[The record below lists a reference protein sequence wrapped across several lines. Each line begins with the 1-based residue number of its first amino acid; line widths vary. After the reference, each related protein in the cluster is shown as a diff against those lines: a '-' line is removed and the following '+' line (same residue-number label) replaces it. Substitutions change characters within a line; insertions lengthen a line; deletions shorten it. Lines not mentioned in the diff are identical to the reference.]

1 MLAGVVEAQSL
12 ADLNALTVA
21 PESRCSPYERSHYS
35 YPQSVEEQIVQR
47 QGGAYSPYDGTVFES
62 LGDSDIEHIVATS
75 EAHDSGMCAEDRD
88 ARKTFARD
96 LDNLTLATPQLNRH
110 QKSGKD
116 AGEWLPAQ
124 NRCWFAQTIVHVKKK
139 YALSVDQREYNALRG
154 ILVQATCGGGVT
166 VSESALALTELGSSN
181 AAEKTYTVALASDP
195 TADVTITVAN
205 GDATAVE
212 VDTDSGAAGNQHT
225 LTFTHGSSGNWATAQ
240 TVTVRALNDGD
251 GDNESFEIAH
261 SASAASGPYDG
272 ATISPVAVTTTD
284 AGHGVVVSE
293 SGLSVAENGGADT
306 YAIVL
311 NSQPAYDVMVIV
323 SSGTPGA
330 ATVNAPG
337 GTAGAAQTLTFSPS
351 GSNAWNRAQTIAV
364 AGVDDNIDNPEDS
377 RSSTIS
383 HAISSSD
390 ANYNNLSLPD
400 VTVTVHDDDDAPA
413 EIALSVDNNSV
424 AENDGATLIAV
435 TATVQGSTRF
445 ASAQTVA
452 VTIAGSGGANVV
464 GFAATPSAFD
474 IVIDAGA
481 QTGAGTFTL
490 APTNNSA
497 NERDETVTASG
508 SLTGVTVR
516 PATILLADDDEATP
530 PPPPPPPATP
540 LASFAQ
546 AAASVTESAGTHDV
560 TVNVSPAPTVDVTVD
575 YSLSGTAAR
584 GADYAISGAG
594 SVLVGANQSAVIIP
608 VAIADDSE
616 DEPSETVILTLTSGT
631 GYDVGSASVHTL
643 TIADNDEDAG
653 GTGSSPPPPPSPPA
667 KPEVTLSVSPIPVVE
682 GEEATVTVSLSQRVS
697 RTVTIPLVL
706 TAGAAEEGDY
716 GALASIVIEANQPNG
731 TGVIATMKDDD
742 TDDETFTVALG
753 TLPEGFAAGA
763 QTSVEVTISD
773 DTDVTSIEPLG
784 GEIPVAFALEQNYP
798 NPFNPST
805 EIAYELPASEYV
817 RLEVF
822 DRTGRRV
829 ALLVDGARS
838 PGRHTV
844 RFEAS
849 GLPSGLYVYRMQ
861 TGRETLAR
869 KMVLVR

>member
-12 ADLNALTVA
+12 ADLEALTVA

-47 QGGAYSPYDGTVFES
+47 QGGAYSPYDGTVFAS

-166 VSESALALTELGSSN
+166 VSESALALAELGSSN

-205 GDATAVE
+205 GDPTAVE

-251 GDNESFEIAH
+251 ADNESFEIAH

-272 ATISPVAVTTTD
+272 FEISPVAVTTTD

-311 NSQPAYDVMVIV
+311 NSQPAHDVMVIV

-337 GTAGAAQTLTFSPS
+337 GTAGAAQTLTFSAS
-351 GSNAWNRAQTIAV
+351 GSNAWNTPQMIAV

-383 HAISSSD
+383 HAVSSSD
-390 ANYNNLSLPD
+390 ANYHNLSLPNVM
-400 VTVTVHDDDDAPA
+400 VTVIDDDDAP
-413 EIALSVDNNSV
+413 
-424 AENDGATLIAV
+424 
-435 TATVQGSTRF
+435 
-445 ASAQTVA
+445 
-452 VTIAGSGGANVV
+452 
-464 GFAATPSAFD
+464 P
-474 IVIDAGA
+474 
-481 QTGAGTFTL
+481 
-490 APTNNSA
+490 P
-497 NERDETVTASG
+497 
-508 SLTGVTVR
+508 
-516 PATILLADDDEATP
+516 P
-530 PPPPPPPATP
+530 PPPPPPPA
-540 LASFAQ
+540 
-546 AAASVTESAGTHDV
+546 
-560 TVNVSPAPTVDVTVD
+560 
-575 YSLSGTAAR
+575 
-584 GADYAISGAG
+584 
-594 SVLVGANQSAVIIP
+594 
-608 VAIADDSE
+608 
-616 DEPSETVILTLTSGT
+616 
-631 GYDVGSASVHTL
+631 
-643 TIADNDEDAG
+643 
-653 GTGSSPPPPPSPPA
+653 A
-667 KPEVTLSVSPIPVVE
+667 KPEVTLSVSPIPVAE

-697 RTVTIPLVL
+697 SAVTIPLVL

-763 QTSVEVTISD
+763 QTSVEVTIAD
-773 DTDVTSIEPLG
+773 DTDVTSIASPAREV
-784 GEIPVAFALEQNYP
+784 PVAFALEQNYP

-838 PGRHTV
+838 PGRHTI
-844 RFEAS
+844 RFEAT

-861 TGRETLAR
+861 AGSETQTR
-869 KMVLVR
+869 KMILVR

>member
-1 MLAGVVEAQSL
+1 M
-12 ADLNALTVA
+12 
-21 PESRCSPYERSHYS
+21 
-35 YPQSVEEQIVQR
+35 
-47 QGGAYSPYDGTVFES
+47 
-62 LGDSDIEHIVATS
+62 
-75 EAHDSGMCAEDRD
+75 
-88 ARKTFARD
+88 
-96 LDNLTLATPQLNRH
+96 
-110 QKSGKD
+110 
-116 AGEWLPAQ
+116 
-124 NRCWFAQTIVHVKKK
+124 
-139 YALSVDQREYNALRG
+139 
-154 ILVQATCGGGVT
+154 T

-212 VDTDSGAAGNQHT
+212 VDTDSGAAGNQNT

-251 GDNESFEIAH
+251 ADNESFEIAH

-272 ATISPVAVTTTD
+272 ATISPVVVTTTD
-284 AGHGVVVSE
+284 AGHGIVVSE
-293 SGLSVAENGGADT
+293 SRLSMAENGGADA
-306 YAIVL
+306 YAVVL
-311 NSQPAYDVMVIV
+311 NSQPAHDVMVTV
-323 SSGTPGA
+323 SSGAPGA
-330 ATVNAPG
+330 ATVNVPG
-337 GTAGAAQTLTFSPS
+337 GTAGVAQTLTFSAS
-351 GSNAWNRAQTIAV
+351 GSNVWNMAQTIAV

-383 HAISSSD
+383 HAISSLD
-390 ANYNNLSLPD
+390 ANYNNLSLPN
-400 VTVTVHDDDDAPA
+400 VTVTVHDDDDAPT
-413 EIALSVDNNSV
+413 EVALSVDKNSV
-424 AENDGATLIAV
+424 AEDDGATLIAV

-445 ASAQTVA
+445 ASAQTVV

-464 GFAATPSAFD
+464 GFATTPSTFD

-490 APTNNSA
+490 TPTNNSVD
-497 NERDETVTASG
+497 ERDETVTASG
-508 SLTGVTVR
+508 SLTGVTVHA
-516 PATILLADDDEATP
+516 ATILLTDDDEAVL
-530 PPPPPPPATP
+530 PPPPATP
-540 LASFAQ
+540 VASFAQ

-560 TVNVSPAPTVDVTVD
+560 AVNIRPVPTADVTVD
-575 YSLSGTAAR
+575 YRLSGTAAR

-616 DEPSETVILTLTSGT
+616 DEPSETIILTLTSGT
-631 GYDVGSASVHTL
+631 GYDVGSDSVHTL

-653 GTGSSPPPPPSPPA
+653 GTGSSPPPPPAPAA
-667 KPEVTLSVSPIPVVE
+667 KPEVTLSVSPIPVAE
-682 GEEATVTVSLSQRVS
+682 GEEATVTVSLSQLVS
-697 RTVTIPLVL
+697 SAVTIPLVL

-763 QTSVEVTISD
+763 QASVEVTITD

-805 EIAYELPASEYV
+805 EIAYELPATEYV

-838 PGRHTV
+838 PGRHTI
-844 RFEAS
+844 RFEAP

-861 TGRETLAR
+861 VGRETLAR
-869 KMVLVR
+869 KMILVR

>member
-47 QGGAYSPYDGTVFES
+47 QGGAYSPYDGTVFAS

-212 VDTDSGAAGNQHT
+212 VDTDSGAAGNQRT

-311 NSQPAYDVMVIV
+311 NSQPAHDVMVIV

-337 GTAGAAQTLTFSPS
+337 GTPGAAQTLTFSAS

-400 VTVTVHDDDDAPA
+400 VTVTVIDDDDA
-413 EIALSVDNNSV
+413 
-424 AENDGATLIAV
+424 
-435 TATVQGSTRF
+435 
-445 ASAQTVA
+445 
-452 VTIAGSGGANVV
+452 
-464 GFAATPSAFD
+464 
-474 IVIDAGA
+474 
-481 QTGAGTFTL
+481 
-490 APTNNSA
+490 
-497 NERDETVTASG
+497 
-508 SLTGVTVR
+508 
-516 PATILLADDDEATP
+516 
-530 PPPPPPPATP
+530 PPPPPATP
-540 LASFAQ
+540 VASFAQ

-643 TIADNDEDAG
+643 TIADNDEGTG
-653 GTGSSPPPPPSPPA
+653 GTGSSPPPPPAPPA
-667 KPEVTLSVSPIPVVE
+667 KPEVTLSVSPIPVAE

-697 RTVTIPLVL
+697 RAVTIPLVL

-763 QTSVEVTISD
+763 QTSVEVTIAD
-773 DTDVTSIEPLG
+773 DTDVTSIASPAREV
-784 GEIPVAFALEQNYP
+784 PVAFALEQNYP

-861 TGRETLAR
+861 AGRETLAR
-869 KMVLVR
+869 KMILVR

>member
-139 YALSVDQREYNALRG
+139 YALSVDQREYDALRG

-293 SGLSVAENGGADT
+293 AGLSVAENGGADT

-311 NSQPAYDVMVIV
+311 NSQPAHDVMVIV

-337 GTAGAAQTLTFSPS
+337 GTAGAAQTLTFSAS

-377 RSSTIS
+377 RSAAIS

-390 ANYNNLSLPD
+390 ANYNNLSLPN

-452 VTIAGSGGANVV
+452 VTIAGSGAANVV
-464 GFAATPSAFD
+464 GFAAAPSAFD
-474 IVIDAGA
+474 IVIEAGA

-490 APTNNSA
+490 TPTNNSVD
-497 NERDETVTASG
+497 EREETVTASG

-530 PPPPPPPATP
+530 
-540 LASFAQ
+540 
-546 AAASVTESAGTHDV
+546 
-560 TVNVSPAPTVDVTVD
+560 
-575 YSLSGTAAR
+575 
-584 GADYAISGAG
+584 
-594 SVLVGANQSAVIIP
+594 
-608 VAIADDSE
+608 
-616 DEPSETVILTLTSGT
+616 
-631 GYDVGSASVHTL
+631 
-643 TIADNDEDAG
+643 
-653 GTGSSPPPPPSPPA
+653 PPPPPSPPA

-697 RTVTIPLVL
+697 RAVTIPLVL

-731 TGVIATMKDDD
+731 TGVIVTMKDDD

-869 KMVLVR
+869 KMILVR

>member
-12 ADLNALTVA
+12 ADLEALTVA
-21 PESRCSPYERSHYS
+21 PELRCSPYERSHYS
-35 YPQSVEEQIVQR
+35 YPQSVEEQIVER

-96 LDNLTLATPQLNRH
+96 LDNLTLATPALNRH

-124 NRCWFAQTIVHVKKK
+124 NRCWFAQTVVHVKKK
-139 YALSVDQREYNALRG
+139 YALSVDQREYDALRG

-166 VSESALALTELGSSN
+166 VSESALALTELGSST

-212 VDTDSGAAGNQHT
+212 VDTDSGAAGNQNT

-240 TVTVRALNDGD
+240 AVTVRALNDVD
-251 GDNESFEIAH
+251 ADNESFEIAH
-261 SASAASGPYDG
+261 SASAASGLYDG
-272 ATISPVAVTTTD
+272 FDVSPVAVTTTD

-293 SGLSVAENGGADT
+293 SSLSVAENGGAAT
-306 YAIVL
+306 YAVVL
-311 NSQPAYDVMVIV
+311 NSQPAHDVMVAV
-323 SSGTPGA
+323 ASGTPGA
-330 ATVNAPG
+330 ATVNAAG
-337 GTAGAAQTLTFSPS
+337 GTPGAAQTLTFSPS
-351 GSNAWNRAQTIAV
+351 GSNAWNTAQTIIV

-383 HAISSSD
+383 HAISSLD
-390 ANYNNLSLPD
+390 ANYNNLSLPN
-400 VTVTVHDDDDAPA
+400 VTVTVIDDDDA
-413 EIALSVDNNSV
+413 
-424 AENDGATLIAV
+424 
-435 TATVQGSTRF
+435 
-445 ASAQTVA
+445 
-452 VTIAGSGGANVV
+452 
-464 GFAATPSAFD
+464 
-474 IVIDAGA
+474 
-481 QTGAGTFTL
+481 
-490 APTNNSA
+490 
-497 NERDETVTASG
+497 
-508 SLTGVTVR
+508 
-516 PATILLADDDEATP
+516 
-530 PPPPPPPATP
+530 PPPPPPATP
-540 LASFAQ
+540 VASFAQ
-546 AAASVTESAGTHDV
+546 PAASVTESAGTHDV
-560 TVNVSPAPTVDVTVD
+560 AVNVSPAPTADVTVG

-584 GADYAISGAG
+584 GADYAIIGAG

-616 DEPSETVILTLTSGT
+616 DEPSETIILTLASGT
-631 GYDVGSASVHTL
+631 GYDVGSDSVHTL

-653 GTGSSPPPPPSPPA
+653 GTGSSPPPPPPPPPPPAA

-682 GEEATVTVSLSQRVS
+682 GEEATVTVSLSQLVS
-697 RTVTIPLVL
+697 SAVTIPLVL

-763 QTSVEVTISD
+763 QTSVEVTITD

-805 EIAYELPASEYV
+805 EIAYELPATEYV

-838 PGRHTV
+838 PGRHTI

-861 TGRETLAR
+861 AGKETQTR
-869 KMVLVR
+869 KMILVR